1 MERGELTEFEV
12 RNKIAE
18 LTSYIASDWPGIE
31 ERKRLYVERSK
42 LEALLE
48 ELKDARKKP
57 EDKLQEAKKT

>member
-1 MERGELTEFEV
+1 MERGELTEFKLK
-12 RNKIAE
+12 NKIAE

-31 ERKRLYVERSK
+31 ERRRLYAERAE
-42 LEALLE
+42 LEVLLE